1 MWTFV
6 RRKPLGAA
14 GRAAARRHARAGLL
28 ADGVA
33 PYGYDEADIFA
44 RLKAAERGHWLGT
57 DNLGRDLL
65 SRVIYGAR
73 VSMAVGFGGVALGL
87 ARRTA
92 VGLVSGYFGG
102 RLDLVLQR
110 LVDAFMCFP
119 LLLVALTIMALLG
132 PGLGNVILTLGL
144 VLGVR
149 DSRVIRSAVLT
160 VKAHLYLEAA
170 RALGA
175 AHAGMI
181 WPPRPAEHP
190 RADHHPGHR
199 QPGRGHPHRGG
210 AVLPGLRRAAAA
222 AVVGRHALRRR
233 AWSTCSARPGSPSGP
248 ASRCR
253 SRCSAPTCW
262 ATRCGTCSTR
272 ACAAAAR
279 PVGSLTLSVAR
290 AVTGSPPLLGW
301 RAPSNADE
309 FRKPFRTV
317 SYSAVTRDV
326 LVVSRGIALLGLG

>member
-14 GRAAARRHARAGLL
+14 GGLVLAGMLALALL
-28 ADGVA
+28 AEGIA
-33 PYGYDEADIFA
+33 PYGYDEADIFS
-44 RLKAAERGHWLGT
+44 RLKAPSETHWLGT

-73 VSMAVGFGGVALGL
+73 ISMAVGFGGVVVGLLLG
-87 ARRTA
+87 TA

-110 LVDAFMCFP
+110 VVDAFMCFP

-149 DSRVIRSAVLT
+149 DSRVIRSAVLS

-175 AHAGMI
+175 AHTAMI
-181 WPPRPAEHP
+181 GRHVLPNILAPIIILGTVNLGAIILTEAALSFLGFGVPPPRPSWGGMLSGAGLVHMLRAPWLALWPGVALSLAVFGANMLGDALRDLLDP
-190 RADHHPGHR
+190 RL
-199 QPGRGHPHRGG
+199 RGG
-210 AVLPGLRRAAAA
+210 R
-222 AVVGRHALRRR
+222 
-233 AWSTCSARPGSPSGP
+233 
-248 ASRCR
+248 
-253 SRCSAPTCW
+253 
-262 ATRCGTCSTR
+262 
-272 ACAAAAR
+272 
-279 PVGSLTLSVAR
+279 
-290 AVTGSPPLLGW
+290 
-301 RAPSNADE
+301 
-309 FRKPFRTV
+309 
-317 SYSAVTRDV
+317 
-326 LVVSRGIALLGLG
+326 

>member
-14 GRAAARRHARAGLL
+14 GGLVLAGMLALALL
-28 ADGVA
+28 AEGVA
-33 PYGYDEADIFA
+33 PYGYDEADIFS
-44 RLKAAERGHWLGT
+44 RLKAPSEAHWLGT

-73 VSMAVGFGGVALGL
+73 VSMAVGFGGVVVGLLLG
-87 ARRTA
+87 TA

-110 LVDAFMCFP
+110 VVDAFMCFP

-149 DSRVIRSAVLT
+149 DSRVIRSAVLS

-175 AHAGMI
+175 AHAAMI
-181 WPPRPAEHP
+181 GRHVLPNILAPIIILGTVNLGAIILTEAALSFLGFGVPPPRPSWGGMLSGAGLVHMLRAPWLALWPGVALSLAVFGANMLGDALRDLLDP
-190 RADHHPGHR
+190 RL
-199 QPGRGHPHRGG
+199 RGG
-210 AVLPGLRRAAAA
+210 R
-222 AVVGRHALRRR
+222 
-233 AWSTCSARPGSPSGP
+233 
-248 ASRCR
+248 
-253 SRCSAPTCW
+253 
-262 ATRCGTCSTR
+262 
-272 ACAAAAR
+272 
-279 PVGSLTLSVAR
+279 
-290 AVTGSPPLLGW
+290 
-301 RAPSNADE
+301 
-309 FRKPFRTV
+309 
-317 SYSAVTRDV
+317 
-326 LVVSRGIALLGLG
+326 

>member
-14 GRAAARRHARAGLL
+14 GGLVLAGMLALALL
-28 ADGVA
+28 AERVA
-33 PYGYDEADIFA
+33 PYGYDEADIFS
-44 RLKAAERGHWLGT
+44 RLKAPSGAHWLGT

-73 VSMAVGFGGVALGL
+73 VSMAVGFGGVVVGLLLG
-87 ARRTA
+87 TA

-110 LVDAFMCFP
+110 VVDAFMCFP

-149 DSRVIRSAVLT
+149 DSRVIRSAVLS

-175 AHAGMI
+175 AHAAMI
-181 WPPRPAEHP
+181 GRHVLPNILAPIIILGTVNLGAIILTEAALSFLGFGVPPPRPSWGGMLSGAGLVHML
-190 RADHHPGHR
+190 RAPWLALWPGVALSLAVF
-199 QPGRGHPHRGG
+199 G
-210 AVLPGLRRAAAA
+210 ANMLGD
-222 AVVGRHALRRR
+222 ALRDLLDPRLR
-233 AWSTCSARPGSPSGP
+233 GS
-248 ASRCR
+248 R
-253 SRCSAPTCW
+253 
-262 ATRCGTCSTR
+262 
-272 ACAAAAR
+272 
-279 PVGSLTLSVAR
+279 
-290 AVTGSPPLLGW
+290 
-301 RAPSNADE
+301 
-309 FRKPFRTV
+309 
-317 SYSAVTRDV
+317 
-326 LVVSRGIALLGLG
+326 

>member
-1 MWTFV
+1 VWTFV

-14 GRAAARRHARAGLL
+14 GGLVLAGMLALALL
-28 ADGVA
+28 AGRVA
-33 PYGYDEADIFA
+33 PYDYDEADVFS
-44 RLKAAERGHWLGT
+44 RLKAPSEAHWLGT

-73 VSMAVGFGGVALGL
+73 VSMVVGFGGVALGL
-87 ARRTA
+87 LLGTA

-149 DSRVIRSAVLT
+149 DSRVIRSAVLS

-175 AHAGMI
+175 AHAAMI
-181 WPPRPAEHP
+181 GRHVLPNILAPIIILGTVNLGAIILIEAALSFLGFGVPPPRPSWGGMLSGAGLVHML
-190 RADHHPGHR
+190 RAPWLALWPGVALSLAVF
-199 QPGRGHPHRGG
+199 G
-210 AVLPGLRRAAAA
+210 ANMLGD
-222 AVVGRHALRRR
+222 ALRDLLDPRLR
-233 AWSTCSARPGSPSGP
+233 GS
-248 ASRCR
+248 R
-253 SRCSAPTCW
+253 
-262 ATRCGTCSTR
+262 
-272 ACAAAAR
+272 
-279 PVGSLTLSVAR
+279 
-290 AVTGSPPLLGW
+290 
-301 RAPSNADE
+301 
-309 FRKPFRTV
+309 
-317 SYSAVTRDV
+317 
-326 LVVSRGIALLGLG
+326 

>member
-14 GRAAARRHARAGLL
+14 GGLALAGMLALALL
-28 ADGVA
+28 AERVA
-33 PYGYDEADIFA
+33 PYGYDEADIFS
-44 RLKAAERGHWLGT
+44 RLRAPSEAHWLGT

-73 VSMAVGFGGVALGL
+73 VSMAVGFGGVVVGLLLG
-87 ARRTA
+87 TA

-110 LVDAFMCFP
+110 VVDAFMCFP

-149 DSRVIRSAVLT
+149 DSRVIRSAVLS

-175 AHAGMI
+175 AHAAMI
-181 WPPRPAEHP
+181 GRHVLPNILAPIIILGTVNLGAIILTEAALSFLGFGVPPPRPSWGGMLSGAGLVHML
-190 RADHHPGHR
+190 RAPWLALWPGVALSLAVF
-199 QPGRGHPHRGG
+199 G
-210 AVLPGLRRAAAA
+210 ANMLGD
-222 AVVGRHALRRR
+222 ALRDLLDPRLR
-233 AWSTCSARPGSPSGP
+233 GS
-248 ASRCR
+248 R
-253 SRCSAPTCW
+253 
-262 ATRCGTCSTR
+262 
-272 ACAAAAR
+272 
-279 PVGSLTLSVAR
+279 
-290 AVTGSPPLLGW
+290 
-301 RAPSNADE
+301 
-309 FRKPFRTV
+309 
-317 SYSAVTRDV
+317 
-326 LVVSRGIALLGLG
+326 

>member
-1 MWTFV
+1 VWTFV

-14 GRAAARRHARAGLL
+14 GGLVLAGMLALALL
-28 ADGVA
+28 AERVT
-33 PYGYDEADIFA
+33 PYGYDEADIFS
-44 RLKAAERGHWLGT
+44 RLKAPSQVHWLGT

-87 ARRTA
+87 LLGTA

-110 LVDAFMCFP
+110 VVDAFMCFP

-149 DSRVIRSAVLT
+149 DSRVIRSAVLS

-175 AHAGMI
+175 AHAAMI
-181 WPPRPAEHP
+181 GRHVLPNILAPIIILGTVNLGAIILTEAALSFLGFGVPPPRPSWGGMLSGAGLVHML
-190 RADHHPGHR
+190 RAPWLALWPGVALSLAVF
-199 QPGRGHPHRGG
+199 G
-210 AVLPGLRRAAAA
+210 ANMLGD
-222 AVVGRHALRRR
+222 ALRDLLDPRLR
-233 AWSTCSARPGSPSGP
+233 GS
-248 ASRCR
+248 R
-253 SRCSAPTCW
+253 
-262 ATRCGTCSTR
+262 
-272 ACAAAAR
+272 
-279 PVGSLTLSVAR
+279 
-290 AVTGSPPLLGW
+290 
-301 RAPSNADE
+301 
-309 FRKPFRTV
+309 
-317 SYSAVTRDV
+317 
-326 LVVSRGIALLGLG
+326 

>member
-14 GRAAARRHARAGLL
+14 GGLVLAGMLALALL
-28 ADGVA
+28 AEGVA
-33 PYGYDEADIFA
+33 PYGYDEADIFS
-44 RLKAAERGHWLGT
+44 RLKAPSEAHWLGT

-87 ARRTA
+87 LLGTA

-110 LVDAFMCFP
+110 VVDAFMCFP

-149 DSRVIRSAVLT
+149 DSRVIRSAVLS

-175 AHAGMI
+175 AHAAMI
-181 WPPRPAEHP
+181 GRHVLPNILAPIIILGTVNLGAIILTEAALSFLGFGVPPPRPSWGGMLSGAGLVHMLRAPWLALWPGVALSLAVFGANMLGDALRDLLDP
-190 RADHHPGHR
+190 RL
-199 QPGRGHPHRGG
+199 RGG
-210 AVLPGLRRAAAA
+210 R
-222 AVVGRHALRRR
+222 
-233 AWSTCSARPGSPSGP
+233 
-248 ASRCR
+248 
-253 SRCSAPTCW
+253 
-262 ATRCGTCSTR
+262 
-272 ACAAAAR
+272 
-279 PVGSLTLSVAR
+279 
-290 AVTGSPPLLGW
+290 
-301 RAPSNADE
+301 
-309 FRKPFRTV
+309 
-317 SYSAVTRDV
+317 
-326 LVVSRGIALLGLG
+326 

>member
-14 GRAAARRHARAGLL
+14 GGLVLAGMLALALL
-28 ADGVA
+28 AEGIA
-33 PYGYDEADIFA
+33 PYGYDEADIFS
-44 RLKAAERGHWLGT
+44 RLKAPSQAHWLGT

-73 VSMAVGFGGVALGL
+73 ISMAVGFGGVVVGLLLG
-87 ARRTA
+87 TA

-110 LVDAFMCFP
+110 VVDAFMCFP

-149 DSRVIRSAVLT
+149 DSRVIRSAVLS

-175 AHAGMI
+175 AHTAMI
-181 WPPRPAEHP
+181 GRHVLPNILAPIIILGTVNLGAIILTEAALSFLGFGVPPPRPSWGGMLSGAGLVHMLRAPWLALWPGVALSLAVFGANMLGDALRDLLDP
-190 RADHHPGHR
+190 RL
-199 QPGRGHPHRGG
+199 RGG
-210 AVLPGLRRAAAA
+210 R
-222 AVVGRHALRRR
+222 
-233 AWSTCSARPGSPSGP
+233 
-248 ASRCR
+248 
-253 SRCSAPTCW
+253 
-262 ATRCGTCSTR
+262 
-272 ACAAAAR
+272 
-279 PVGSLTLSVAR
+279 
-290 AVTGSPPLLGW
+290 
-301 RAPSNADE
+301 
-309 FRKPFRTV
+309 
-317 SYSAVTRDV
+317 
-326 LVVSRGIALLGLG
+326 